1 MCTCR
6 IVTPANR
13 SIRVCPLFGAI
24 VKDML
29 AKNDNECKETITVLK
44 KQNSELKNKI
54 RDCKVRFGSGEI
66 EDDVYFT
73 TIEVL
78 QNKLAKNELALSKV
92 NQNLSN
98 LDVKVDEII
107 STCCK
112 LGSLCRKAE
121 LEFCQR
127 IQNLLFPNGILWD
140 KVLGSYRTIDENK
153 ALAVIQAISTSCKKE
168 KEGKTKNFP
177 STLLLYAVRDSNPGP
192 ID

>member
-1 MCTCR
+1 
-6 IVTPANR
+6 
-13 SIRVCPLFGAI
+13 
-24 VKDML
+24 ML

-54 RDCKVRFGSGEI
+54 RNCKVRFGSGEI
-66 EDDVYFT
+66 EDDVYFM

-78 QNKLAKNELALSKV
+78 QNKLAKNELELSKV
-92 NQNLSN
+92 NQNISN

-112 LGSLCRKAE
+112 LGSLWRGAE
-121 LEFCQR
+121 LELCHK
-127 IQNLLFPNGILWD
+127 IQNLLFPKGLLWD

-153 ALAVIQAISTSCKKE
+153 ALSVIQAISTSCKKE
-168 KEGKTKNFP
+168 NEGKYKNFP